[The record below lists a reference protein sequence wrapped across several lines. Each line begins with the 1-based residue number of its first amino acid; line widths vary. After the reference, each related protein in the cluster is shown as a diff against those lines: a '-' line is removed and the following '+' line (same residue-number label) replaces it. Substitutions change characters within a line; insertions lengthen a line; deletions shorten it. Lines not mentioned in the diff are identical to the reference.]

1 LLKAV
6 LPLLLLVPLPA
17 FAQEQITLEAA
28 SDQGTFSVKIE
39 WTPAEIGAENTF
51 EIHFIEPET
60 GKEIEEVVYD
70 FAIEQAGTTLL
81 TREGQTSNTQR
92 VAFSESGPYTILV
105 SDIDG
110 LSENASFP
118 VQVTPE
124 FPVAWVLPGAFAA
137 LFVLRKKLSR

>member
-1 LLKAV
+1 M
-6 LPLLLLVPLPA
+6 LLLVPLPA

-28 SDQGTFSVKIE
+28 SDQGTFTVKIE
-39 WTPAEIGAENTF
+39 WTPADIGAENTF

-60 GKEIEEVVYD
+60 GKEIEDVVYD
-70 FAIEQAGTTLL
+70 FAIDQAGTTLL

-105 SDIDG
+105 SDIDDLG
-110 LSENASFP
+110 ENASFP

-124 FPVAWVLPGAFAA
+124 FQITWVLPGAFAA
-137 LFVLRKKLSR
+137 LFALRKKLSR